1 MAKVINLWTGIPV
14 TKVMEGDIKRLAGLE
29 DRLKAH
35 LIGQDEAVDL
45 VVAAIKRNRVQ
56 LSVQRRPASFIF
68 VGPTGVGK
76 TELVKLLSK
85 ELLTRLKL
93 LSGLICQSLWKSIP
107 YQDLSDLLRDMWDT
121 TRADS

>member
-1 MAKVINLWTGIPV
+1 M
-14 TKVMEGDIKRLAGLE
+14 E

-45 VVAAIKRNRVQ
+45 VSAAIKRSRIQ

-85 ELLTRLKL
+85 
-93 LSGLICQSLWKSIP
+93 
-107 YQDLSDLLRDMWDT
+107 
-121 TRADS
+121 